1 MKFLF
6 LFMDGV
12 GLGPYHPET
21 NPLAAA
27 PMPNLMALLDG
38 RRLVRAS
45 APLETRRASL
55 LALDAVMG
63 LPGMPQSATGQ
74 ASLLTG
80 KDVPS
85 LVGEHYGPKPNQ
97 ALRDLLTAGSLFSA
111 LAQAGYQAKLLNAYP
126 QRYFEGIDSGKRLY
140 SAIPHA
146 VVSAG
151 IPLNGEDELYAG
163 EALSADFTGEGWRT
177 HLEKKDAP
185 VYSTTEAGRR
195 LARIAS
201 QSDLAFF
208 EYWPSDYAGHR
219 QDREDA
225 QRLLTQ
231 FDEVLGGLLD
241 TWDDQE
247 GLILITSDHGNL
259 EALDTRRHTENP
271 VPGLVI
277 GAESLR
283 QQFTRQLHS
292 LADVA
297 PAILQF
303 YPGASIRY

>member
-27 PMPNLMALLDG
+27 PMPNLMALLGG
-38 RRLVRAS
+38 RRMVRAN
-45 APLETRRASL
+45 APLETTRASL
-55 LALDAVMG
+55 LALDAVMD
-63 LPGMPQSATGQ
+63 LPGVPQSATGQ

-97 ALRDLLTAGSLFSA
+97 ALRELLAEGSLFSA
-111 LAQAGYQAKLLNAYP
+111 LTQAGYAAKLLNAYP
-126 QRYFEGIDSGKRLY
+126 DRYFDGIDSGKRLY

-151 IPLNGEDELYAG
+151 ITLNGEAELYAG
-163 EALSADFTGEGWRT
+163 DALSADFTGEGWRT
-177 HLEKKDAP
+177 HLEKADAP
-185 VYSTTEAGRR
+185 VYTTTEAGRR
-195 LARIAS
+195 LARLAV
-201 QSDLAFF
+201 QYDLAFF

-219 QDREDA
+219 QDRDDA
-225 QRLLTQ
+225 LQLLDQ
-231 FDEVLGGLLD
+231 FDQVLGGLLES
-241 TWDDQE
+241 WDDQQ

-277 GAESLR
+277 GAEPLR
-283 QQFTRQLHS
+283 QQFTRNLHS
-292 LADVA
+292 LADVT

-303 YPGASIRY
+303 YPGAEIRE